1 MPQPLP
7 ISKRKTQNHLT
18 TNKNINKHRTN
29 MFVFMSK
36 KKKNHT
42 FVCCQPHLFYLMLYI
57 EDYTK
62 KDKKCVNLSSTRLF
76 FIKKIFNWKKMFLF
90 QKRFAIAINLLRRQ
104 FYIWRLSEPLEL
116 LLFPIS
122 TSPTLTLLYFYFCFH
137 FVSVSLNLL
146 IFSVNSWVSLSNFF
160 DFTGWLWHLITTW
173 NNLTQ
178 KKLVYLK

>member
-1 MPQPLP
+1 
-7 ISKRKTQNHLT
+7 
-18 TNKNINKHRTN
+18 
-29 MFVFMSK
+29 
-36 KKKNHT
+36 
-42 FVCCQPHLFYLMLYI
+42 
-57 EDYTK
+57 
-62 KDKKCVNLSSTRLF
+62 
-76 FIKKIFNWKKMFLF
+76 MFLF

-173 NNLTQ
+173 INLT
-178 KKLVYLK
+178 KKKAGVSSNTYFAKTSSVLYLNIPFEMVKISIFVYFQNLIFRRTVYT

>member
-36 KKKNHT
+36 KKIT

-62 KDKKCVNLSSTRLF
+62 KRTKMRQSIINQAFLHPRKFLTE
-76 FIKKIFNWKKMFLF
+76 KMFLF
-90 QKRFAIAINLLRRQ
+90 HKRFAIAINLLRRQ
-104 FYIWRLSEPLEL
+104 KFTWRLWEPLEL

-122 TSPTLTLLYFYFCFH
+122 TSPTLTLLFLSFLLLSFFLC
-137 FVSVSLNLL
+137 VS
-146 IFSVNSWVSLSNFF
+146 
-160 DFTGWLWHLITTW
+160 
-173 NNLTQ
+173 
-178 KKLVYLK
+178 

>member
-1 MPQPLP
+1 MWMPQPLP

-29 MFVFMSK
+29 MFVFMSKK

-76 FIKKIFNWKKMFLF
+76 FIKKIFNWKNVFIPKKVCHCHQFIKKTILHLKTF
-90 QKRFAIAINLLRRQ
+90 RASRITTIPNLDLT
-104 FYIWRLSEPLEL
+104 YLDIYLYL
-116 LLFPIS
+116 LL
-122 TSPTLTLLYFYFCFH
+122 LLSFF
-137 FVSVSLNLL
+137 FVCVS
-146 IFSVNSWVSLSNFF
+146 
-160 DFTGWLWHLITTW
+160 
-173 NNLTQ
+173 
-178 KKLVYLK
+178 